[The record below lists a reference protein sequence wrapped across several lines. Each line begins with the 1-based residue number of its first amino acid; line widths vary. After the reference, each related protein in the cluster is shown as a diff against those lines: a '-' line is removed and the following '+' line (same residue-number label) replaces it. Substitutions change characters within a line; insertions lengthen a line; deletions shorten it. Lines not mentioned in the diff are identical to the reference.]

1 MLGLLVR
8 NRYLQLA
15 TLKKLEPVEEV
26 VYLVEFQR
34 MNTLK

>member
-8 NRYLQLA
+8 NRYLQLG
-15 TLKKLEPVEEV
+15 TLKKVELVEEV
-26 VYLVEFQR
+26 IYLVEFQR